1 MTIVIMAFAVWFSAI
16 MFGPWAIKKYAE
28 NRFGDLVTLHN
39 VNVNSKLE
47 AKINRID
54 FNQDNLKS
62 SSITGI
68 EIRWSL
74 LPEPKLIFEASGANY
89 DDQFSLSNITAEI
102 TKTNNDINFPIEID
116 VNAENLMMLRS
127 SNISEI
133 QATVLSNIG
142 FSELKNFKAT
152 SGNINLQ
159 TPFALV
165 AESGVLEADEIG
177 ILAGKLKIDDQIL
190 FTLNNAASK
199 KLLATADRILGTL
212 TLDMKDIGFS
222 VVAHNAK
229 TNDSVF
235 SAEEVVLVSTYDA
248 DASKIGGEAT
258 LAIENGKLFNLKF
271 LHSNIK
277 TSRKGDDL
285 IVLAEGVLERN
296 DLELQ
301 GRYIGNL
308 PETRYQISLN
318 VEANATSSSI
328 LSKAELKL
336 QSEPSIILKATG
348 FSNVRV
354 SNFIDGCILSECE
367 LDRIRLEYSLE
378 TDGAQMSGVSDC
390 AGLTCA
396 AELSNHELITSD
408 TNKFFTSIQ
417 RSGLISPL
425 ILAAA
430 YAQMLGGEVN
440 GRGHNLRF

>member
-1 MTIVIMAFAVWFSAI
+1 MTIVIMAFALWFSAI

-89 DDQFSLSNITAEI
+89 DDQFSLSNIIAEI

-142 FSELKNFKAT
+142 FSELKNFKAA

-212 TLDMKDIGFS
+212 TLDTKDIGFS

-285 IVLAEGVLERN
+285 VVQAEGVLERN

-318 VEANATSSSI
+318 AEASSV
-328 LSKAELKL
+328 LSRAEFKVL
-336 QSEPSIILKATG
+336 SEPSIDIEVTG
-348 FSNVRV
+348 FSTIGT
-354 SNFIDGCILSECE
+354 SNIFDGCIFSECE
-367 LDRIRLEYSLE
+367 LGRIELEYSIE
-378 TDGAQMSGVSDC
+378 SDGAQMSGVSDC
-390 AGLTCA
+390 ADLTCP
-396 AELSNHELITSD
+396 AELSDHKLITSD

-417 RSGLISPL
+417 RSGVISPL
-425 ILAAA
+425 ILGAA
-430 YAQMLGGEVN
+430 YAQMLGGEAN
-440 GRGHNLRF
+440 GTGHSLRF